1 MCVGLY
7 ACHVMCVHVVRR
19 SAALRLVPILRTERV
34 LLAQGDTQKP
44 ALLSKT
50 KEQKYQQERRFYHV
64 SDDLLKHYDV
74 ALRTNMKAR

>member
-1 MCVGLY
+1 MSCGTVN
-7 ACHVMCVHVVRR
+7 VR
-19 SAALRLVPILRTERV
+19 AASRLVPILRTERV

>member
-1 MCVGLY
+1 MSCGTVN
-7 ACHVMCVHVVRR
+7 VR
-19 SAALRLVPILRTERV
+19 AALRLVPILRTERV

>member
-1 MCVGLY
+1 
-7 ACHVMCVHVVRR
+7 MCVHVVWHSECAR
-19 SAALRLVPILRTERV
+19 SVTPGADSEDRAGAAS
-34 LLAQGDTQKP
+34 QGDTQKP